1 MTAEFAVVGGEFK
14 ELVVDT
20 VNNDALYR
28 DDEGHVFILP
38 ENDPANTP
46 ILVTEQGRTN
56 DANIF
61 WEDESSDAE
70 YMPAAL
76 HKTSSGY
83 RMAIRDVW
91 FDMTGKRGKIKNST
105 NG

>member
-28 DDEGHVFILP
+28 DDEGHVHSP

-46 ILVTEQGRTN
+46 ILVTEQAYQRCQYFLGGRIERRGIH
-56 DANIF
+56 AR
-61 WEDESSDAE
+61 S
-70 YMPAAL
+70 PAQNL
-76 HKTSSGY
+76 LVTVWLIG
-83 RMAIRDVW
+83 DVW
-91 FDMTGKRGKIKNST
+91 FDMTGKRGKIKN
-105 NG
+105 